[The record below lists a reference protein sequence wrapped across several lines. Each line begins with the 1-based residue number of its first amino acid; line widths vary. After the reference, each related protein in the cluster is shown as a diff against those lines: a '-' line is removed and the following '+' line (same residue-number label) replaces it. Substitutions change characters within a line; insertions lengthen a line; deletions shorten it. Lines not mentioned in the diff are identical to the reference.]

1 MSTRSLVCALSGIVA
16 ALMLWLAQPLGR
28 LEAQEARGTIVGRV
42 VDPTGAAVPGATVE
56 VTNKAMG
63 TKVTVTTN
71 EVGLYQVP
79 YLIPGMYRIQ
89 VEASGFKR
97 YVQDDIELRVNDRV
111 ELEVKL
117 ELGTPTETVTVTGET
132 PLLETATASMGQ
144 VVDSRRVA
152 ELPIA
157 HGNPYHLIGLAPGVA
172 YTRSIRLDRPF
183 EPTHIVGYNMDGT
196 RANRS
201 DVTIDGAPS
210 TATAGAGEVIS
221 SYVPPADIVAE
232 FKVQTATFD
241 ASFGQTEGGVTNIS
255 IKSGTNALH
264 GSAYYTKMVPGLF
277 ANDFFAN
284 ANRIPRSDFSYNRWG
299 GVAGGPVWLP
309 KLYDGRN
316 RTFFMF
322 GYEGIHEGRPRNDGT
337 PTVPTEEMKRGDF
350 SQLLKLGTSYQI
362 YNPFTRR
369 AVAGGRFQQDP
380 FPGNIIPASLFDP
393 VGKKILDEYYPKPRT
408 AGNPDGT
415 GNYAR
420 PELEENIKYY
430 TVTGRV
436 DQMIGDKHRL
446 FVRGSGYRRTSTY
459 NDYFE
464 NFATG
469 VYFRF
474 ISATGVFDHVYT
486 ITPTTVLNWRY
497 GYNRFVRAQDGKPE
511 SFGFDLTTLGFP
523 KAYNDAIPKEI
534 RRFPRIDLTGYQGTG
549 FTGQWMPN
557 DIHSLNATLQRSMR
571 AHFMK
576 WGMEYRAY
584 RENQIWSSNEL
595 TGRFIFDATWTRGPL
610 DNSPTAPGQLGQS
623 VAALLLGL
631 PTGSSYVR
639 RAASYAEQSTS
650 WSFFFQDDWKLT
662 PRLTLNLGLRW
673 EFEGPL
679 TERFNRSVRGFD
691 PGFVQPFEAA
701 ARANYARNPT
711 PEVRVDQF
719 QTRGGLTFAAVGGQ
733 PRSLYETEKNNLMP
747 RFGLAYKLTDKTVL
761 RGGYGIFYGFL
772 GQRRGDVI
780 QLGFSQNTPFVGTLD
795 NGLTWITRLSNPFP
809 SGILEPLG
817 AALGGQTMVGQ
828 AISFFDEKPLMPYMQ
843 RWQFGF
849 QRELPGGYVAE
860 LTYVGNRGTRLEIG
874 RNWNV
879 TPQRYLSRSPVRDN
893 ATINY
898 LTAALPNPFAGLM
911 PSDALAAFRASTI
924 SRERLL
930 RAFPHFDSVS
940 SSSFDGYSWYHSLQL
955 NVQKRFSRG
964 YTLMGSYTFSKFME
978 ATTLLNGDD
987 PRPTEV
993 ISDMDRPHRF
1003 SASGIWELPFGRARR
1018 WGRNVHP
1025 VLSGFISGWQ
1035 LNGIWTWQS
1044 GAPLAWGNIIFY
1056 SPDIKSIRLPADQRT
1071 VARWFNTNAPFEKA
1085 AALQLSY
1092 NVRTFPP
1099 RFGFLRSDNY
1109 HNFDLSV
1116 LKNTRVAEGKDI
1128 QFRFEALNALNQT
1141 FLPAP
1146 NTTPTAAAFGQI
1158 VASTQLNYARRIQ
1171 LGLRFVY

>member
-1 MSTRSLVCALSGIVA
+1 
-16 ALMLWLAQPLGR
+16 
-28 LEAQEARGTIVGRV
+28 
-42 VDPTGAAVPGATVE
+42 
-56 VTNKAMG
+56 MG

-89 VEASGFKR
+89 VEAAGFKR
-97 YVQDDIELRVNDRV
+97 YVQENVELRVNDRI
-111 ELEVKL
+111 ELEIKL
-117 ELGTPTETVTVTGET
+117 ELGTPTESITVTGET

-144 VVDSRRVA
+144 VVDARRVA

-172 YTRSIRLDRPF
+172 FTRSIRLDRPF
-183 EPTHIVGYNMDGT
+183 EPTHIVGYNIDGT

-201 DVTIDGAPS
+201 DITIDGAPS

-255 IKSGTNALH
+255 IKAGTNALH

-284 ANRIPRSDFSYNRWG
+284 ANRIARPDFTYNRWG
-299 GVAGGPVWLP
+299 GHVGGPVFLP
-309 KLYDGRN
+309 KIYDGRN

-350 SQLLKLGTSYQI
+350 SQLLRLGSSYQI
-362 YNPFTRR
+362 FNPFTRR

-380 FPGNIIPASLFDP
+380 FPGNIIPASLFDT
-393 VGKKILDEYYPKPRT
+393 VGKKILDDYYPKPKT

-430 TVTGRV
+430 TTTTRV
-436 DQMIGDKHRL
+436 DQIIGDKHRL

-464 NFATG
+464 NLASG

-474 ISATGVFDHVYT
+474 ISVTGVFDHVYT
-486 ITPTTVLNWRY
+486 ITPSTVLNWRY
-497 GYNRFVRAQDGKPE
+497 GYNRFVRAQDGKPA
-511 SFGFDLTTLGFP
+511 SYGFDLTTLGFP
-523 KAYNDAIPKEI
+523 KAYNDAIPAAI

-557 DIHSLNATLQRSMR
+557 DTHSLNATLQRSLG

-576 WGMEYRAY
+576 WGTEFRAY

-631 PTGSSYVR
+631 PTGTSYVR

-650 WSFFFQDDWKLT
+650 WSLFFHDDWKVT

-673 EFEGPL
+673 ELEGPL
-679 TERFNRSVRGFD
+679 TERFNRSVRGLD
-691 PGFVQPFEAA
+691 TSFVQPFEAA
-701 ARANYARNPT
+701 AQANYARNPT
-711 PEVRVDQF
+711 PEVPVPQF
-719 QTRGGLTFAAVGGQ
+719 LTRGGLTFAGVGGQ
-733 PRSLYETEKNNLMP
+733 PRGLYTAPKANLMP
-747 RFGLAYKLTDKTVL
+747 RFGLAYKLTDKLVL
-761 RGGYGIFYGFL
+761 RSGYGVFYGFL

-780 QLGFSQNTPFVGTLD
+780 QTGFSRDTLFVGTLD
-795 NGLTWITRLSNPFP
+795 NGLSWITRLSNPFP
-809 SGILEPLG
+809 NGIIEPVG
-817 AALGGQTMVGQ
+817 AALGGQTFVGQ

-849 QRELPGGYVAE
+849 QQELPGGYVAE
-860 LTYVGNRGTRLEIG
+860 LSYVGNRGTRLEVG

-879 TPQRYLSRSPVRDN
+879 TPQRYLSRSPVRDD
-893 ATINY
+893 ATMNY
-898 LTAALPNPFAGLM
+898 LTAMLPNPFAGLM
-911 PSDALAAFRASTI
+911 PTDALAAFRASTI
-924 SRERLL
+924 ARERLL

-940 SSSFDGYSWYHSLQL
+940 SSSFDGYSWFHSLQL
-955 NVQKRFSRG
+955 NVQKRFSKG
-964 YTLMGSYTFSKFME
+964 YTVMGSYTFSKFME
-978 ATTLLNGDD
+978 ATALLNGDD
-987 PRPTEV
+987 PRPSEV
-993 ISDMDRPHRF
+993 ISDMDRPHRL
-1003 SASGIWELPFGRARR
+1003 SASGIWELPFGRNRR
-1018 WGRNVHP
+1018 WGRDAHP

-1044 GAPLAWGNIIFY
+1044 GSPLGWGNIIFY
-1056 SPDIKSIRLPADQRT
+1056 SPDIKSIRLPANQRT
-1071 VARWFNTNAPFEKA
+1071 VQRWFNTQAPFEKA
-1085 AALQLSY
+1085 SALQLVY

-1099 RFGFLRSDNY
+1099 RFGFIRSDSY

-1171 LGLRFVY
+1171 LGLRFVF